1 VISDQRGATDTIP
14 RVPLFGSSK
23 GSASHRVQVLTL
35 EYLIDGTVELSG
47 QNLIRLFVLTDLSM
61 RAARGATPPEPGGST
76 WAIGEDYGGLIAVA
90 PLDAAGHE
98 ALERYASTGK
108 HEVQADVFTGPY
120 RVRGTILAPDDDP
133 SVLANLGR
141 LMVREPEVE
150 CLAPGATL
158 GTWRP
163 PSALLFMSQLQ
174 GIVV

>member
-1 VISDQRGATDTIP
+1 M
-14 RVPLFGSSK
+14 PLFGSSK
-23 GSASHRVQVLTL
+23 GSAAHRVQVLTL
-35 EYLIDGTVELSG
+35 DYLIDGTAELSG
-47 QNLIRLFVLTDLSM
+47 QNLIRLFTLSDVTM
-61 RAARGATPPEPGGST
+61 RAARGAAPEPLGAT
-76 WAIGEDYGGLIAVA
+76 WTIGEEYGGLVAVA
-90 PLDAAGHE
+90 PVDAAGHE
-98 ALERYASTGK
+98 ALEGYADTGR
-108 HEVQADVFTGPY
+108 HEVRADVFTGPY

-133 SVLANLGR
+133 KVLANLGR

>member
-1 VISDQRGATDTIP
+1 M
-14 RVPLFGSSK
+14 PLFGSSK

-35 EYLIDGTVELSG
+35 EYLIDGTADLSG
-47 QNLIRLFVLTDLSM
+47 QNLIRLFTLTDVSM
-61 RAARGATPPEPGGST
+61 RAARGAAPPEPSGST
-76 WAIGEDYGGLIAVA
+76 WTIGEEYGGLIAVA
-90 PLDAAGHE
+90 PVDAAGQE
-98 ALERYASTGK
+98 ALERFATTGK
-108 HEVQADVFTGPY
+108 HEVRADVFTGPY

-133 SVLANLGR
+133 KVLANLGR
-141 LMVREPEVE
+141 LFVRDPEVD